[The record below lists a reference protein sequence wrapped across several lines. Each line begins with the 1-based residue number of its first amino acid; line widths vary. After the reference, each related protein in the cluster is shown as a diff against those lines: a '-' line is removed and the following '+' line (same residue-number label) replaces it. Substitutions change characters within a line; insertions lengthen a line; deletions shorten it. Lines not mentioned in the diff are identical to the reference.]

1 MHVTPISLYILSH
14 IITVTVCFV
23 TFQITEEWR
32 QIDYHD
38 PDAAVMGIIKITDVS
53 MPAIVYRNCYS
64 RISEYIGIHLCV
76 SCLTAQS
83 SALASACIVYKVL
96 YSQLYQ

>member
-53 MPAIVYRNCYS
+53 MPAIVY
-64 RISEYIGIHLCV
+64 GIHLCV

>member
-1 MHVTPISLYILSH
+1 M
-14 IITVTVCFV
+14 

-53 MPAIVYRNCYS
+53 MPAVVYSNRKLFIWTTTVHQYLS
-64 RISEYIGIHLCV
+64 W
-76 SCLTAQS
+76 
-83 SALASACIVYKVL
+83 CIL
-96 YSQLYQ
+96 F